1 MRPFRHFALPLLLVA
16 APLAFTACTSPTA
29 EQAGAFAL
37 TTRTALDL
45 LPADAE
51 VVGLINVAEARASDA
66 LASLTD
72 AGMGL
77 DSMTGEGA
85 ARVDDFMARTGF
97 DLEEDLERVYVAA
110 NPEAGSFV
118 MLMYADVDRA
128 RMDAYLQEQT
138 DVDTERTLYRETPIY
153 VSSDAEGEAFSFAL
167 PNDEMMIG
175 GSDATVRAV
184 LDRMA
189 DGGAGLRSDAT
200 MMGLLDHAAH
210 PDDAWFA
217 VRSMDEFRSAGESSD
232 AILGAGEFM
241 QRLVVSA
248 GFGADGLDVS
258 FFGQT
263 TDAVAP
269 SDVADI
275 VRGAIS
281 GMRMTAK
288 DNPELT
294 RALDRMRVSEA
305 RDAVRVDAF
314 VSEALLAE
322 MRDR

>member
-1 MRPFRHFALPLLLVA
+1 MRPLRLFALPLLLVA
-16 APLAFTACTSPTA
+16 APLALTACTSPTA
-29 EQAGAFAL
+29 EQAGAFTL

-45 LPADAE
+45 LPADAD

-72 AGMGL
+72 AGMGI

-85 ARVDDFMARTGF
+85 ARINDFMARTGF
-97 DLEEDLERVYVAA
+97 DFEEDTERVYVAA
-110 NPEAGSFV
+110 NPNSGSVV

-128 RMDAYLQEQT
+128 RIDAYLQDQS
-138 DVDTERTLYRETPIY
+138 DMDTERTLYRDTPLF
-153 VSSDAEGEAFSFAL
+153 VSTDSDGEAFSFAL
-167 PNDEMMIG
+167 PNDEMMVG
-175 GSDATVRAV
+175 GDDASVRAV

-189 DGGAGLRSDAT
+189 DGGSGLRADAT
-200 MMGLLDHAAH
+200 MMALLDHAAH

-217 VRSMDEFRSAGESSD
+217 VRSMDFAAQRGPSD
-232 AILGAGEFM
+232 AVLDAGQYM
-241 QRLVVSA
+241 QRIVVSA
-248 GFGADGLDVS
+248 GFGDDGLDVS

-263 TDAVAP
+263 ADSIAP
-269 SDVADI
+269 GDVADI

-281 GMRMTAK
+281 GMRMSAK
-288 DNPELT
+288 DEPELM
-294 RALDRMRVSEA
+294 RALDGMRVSEA

-322 MRDR
+322 MRD